1 MGFVK
6 EEMGQ
11 VEDIFT
17 LAIKITLLLLF
28 FSTIAYSYNEYQERK
43 EPMERFSA
51 GLDFADV
58 LKNHVMCVRVGDV
71 PNPGLID
78 VADFDRFGY
87 EEISRYWS
95 KPYNF
100 EVVIRDTSGSVLYE
114 QGTLKKEGL
123 GLDRL
128 NRLKEVSAAYTI
140 VAIRGEDDIN
150 RAGRM
155 EVWVWS

>member
-1 MGFVK
+1 MGFIK

-17 LAIKITLLLLF
+17 LAIKIALLLLF

-87 EEISRYWS
+87 EEIRRYWS

-114 QGTLKKEGL
+114 QGTLQKEGL
-123 GLDRL
+123 GLDSL

>member
-1 MGFVK
+1 MGFAK

-28 FSTIAYSYNEYQERK
+28 FSTIAYSHNEYQERK

-78 VADFDRFGY
+78 VTDLDRFGY
-87 EEISRYWS
+87 EEIRRYWS

-123 GLDRL
+123 GLDSL
-128 NRLKEVSAAYTI
+128 NTLKEVSAAYTI

>member
-1 MGFVK
+1 MGFVN
-6 EEMGQ
+6 EETGQ

-17 LAIKITLLLLF
+17 LAVKIALVLLF

-51 GLDFADV
+51 SLDFVDV

-78 VADFDRFGY
+78 VADFESFGY

-100 EVVIRDTSGSVLYE
+100 EVVIRDASGSILYE
-114 QGTLKKEGL
+114 QGTLKRRGF
-123 GLDRL
+123 GLDEIDRL
-128 NRLKEVSAAYTI
+128 DGVSAAYTV
-140 VAIRGEDDIN
+140 VAIRGEDGVN

>member
-1 MGFVK
+1 MGFAN
-6 EEMGQ
+6 EETGQ

-17 LAIKITLLLLF
+17 LAIKIALVMLF

-51 GLDFADV
+51 GLDFVDV
-58 LKNHVMCVRVGDV
+58 LKNHIMCVRVGDV

-78 VADFDRFGY
+78 VADFDDFGY
-87 EEISRYWS
+87 NEIRRYWS

-100 EVVIRDTSGSVLYE
+100 EVVIRDTSGSILYE
-114 QGTLKKEGL
+114 QGILTNKGSM
-123 GLDRL
+123 LDKIDVL
-128 NRLKEVSAAYTI
+128 DEVSVAYTI
-140 VAIRGEDDIN
+140 VAIRGEDGVN